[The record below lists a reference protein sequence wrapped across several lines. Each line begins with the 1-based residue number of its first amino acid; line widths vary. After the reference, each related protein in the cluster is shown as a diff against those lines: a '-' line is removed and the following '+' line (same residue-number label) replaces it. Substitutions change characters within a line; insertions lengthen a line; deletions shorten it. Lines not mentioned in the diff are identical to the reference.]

1 MDIQK
6 ESESKIVETDV
17 LKVKGNLISWDNSII
32 QISNICMLTTTD
44 VEANKFPMYSL
55 LFVLVGLFIAKTN
68 IMAGLA
74 SLIIGIAWIYF
85 WHKSSKQAKNSKN
98 LNIVLNSGHIFIFI
112 FHDKKF
118 LEKVISVLSD
128 ILIASE
134 KKAEYIFNIKNSTFN
149 DHSSLVKNMDVE

>member
-32 QISNICMLTTTD
+32 QISNISMLTTTD
-44 VEANKFPMYSL
+44 VEANKFPMYSI
-55 LFVLVGLFIAKTN
+55 LFVLLGLFITKTN
-68 IMAGLA
+68 IIAGLV

-85 WHKSSKQAKNSKN
+85 WRKGSKQAKNSKN

-118 LEKVISVLSD
+118 LEKVISVLSE
-128 ILIASE
+128 ILVTSE

-149 DHSSLVKNMDVE
+149 DNSSLVKNMDVE

>member
-32 QISNICMLTTTD
+32 QISNISMLTTTD
-44 VEANKFPMYSL
+44 VEANKYSV
-55 LFVLVGLFIAKTN
+55 LFVLIGLFITKTN

-128 ILIASE
+128 ILVASE